1 MKKLTAT
8 LCLTLALVMGITTAS
23 SGQGFEAG
31 KSYTYKEDFPDTDT
45 VQRLAI
51 KIGKD
56 GKTYQATIFSG
67 KHKYTCSKGNIL
79 SGNKLE
85 EVTCE
90 NVKEEDADTLL
101 IGGAQLFDQSQSI
114 GGALAEPERI
124 LNCLNRHGRPSWSGC
139 RYNYTTVFKMREPLI

>member
-8 LCLTLALVMGITTAS
+8 ICLTVALVMGFNTMAS
-23 SGQGFEAG
+23 SQGFEAG
-31 KSYTYKEDFPDTDT
+31 KSQTYKEDLPDTDT

-67 KHKYTCSKGNIL
+67 KYKYTCSKGNIL

-90 NVKEEDADTLL
+90 DVKEEDADTLL
-101 IGGAQLFDQSQSI
+101 IGGHQLLDQSQSI
-114 GGALAEPERI
+114 GGALAEPERQ
-124 LNCLNRHGRPSWSGC
+124 LNCLNRHGRPLWDGGC
-139 RYNYTTVFKMREPLI
+139 RYNYTTVLR